1 MRNFRRVTP
10 VRAVPL
16 TAIFVFFFAPAF
28 SAQAPAASVE
38 DWSAAAQTFERKIA
52 EKLKPGQSVTL
63 SLQNMSSLSP
73 DETALVRKDI
83 EMEWRAQGRQVK
95 ANGRKAATASEEG
108 VAEIRVTLAENSQG
122 LLWVA
127 EIRQQENRD
136 VVMLALPRAVTAGSS
151 ASIPAMLLRSQ
162 MLLEQEAPILD
173 FALIE
178 LPSGSPTELL
188 VLEPARV
195 ALYSLDLHS
204 GDQVRLQLR
213 QAAALPASDSPQRA
227 LHGSLR
233 IIQDSFLAILPGKS
247 CGGLLRDTLA
257 VKCAAL
263 APGPWDNHDGL
274 SLPDPSAEMRR
285 DVSSFSVARIEGK
298 GKRMEIDAGA
308 DGLARLYNSD
318 DRRGPIATFTGWGS
332 DIAGIKSGCGSGWQI
347 LVTRTGDWTERDAVQ
362 AFEIDGKRAVA
373 VSPALEFAGPVLVLQ
388 ASENK
393 DTGLAV
399 VRNLQTGRYEAHVL
413 SLSCGR

>member
-10 VRAVPL
+10 GRAVSL
-16 TAIFVFFFAPAF
+16 AVIFVFFFTQASF
-28 SAQAPAASVE
+28 AQAPASSVE
-38 DWSAAAQTFERKIA
+38 DWSAAARAFERKIA

-73 DETALVRKDI
+73 DEAALVRKDL
-83 EMEWRAQGRQVK
+83 EMELRAQGLAVK
-95 ANGRKAATASEEG
+95 ANGRKAAAASEEG

-127 EIRQQENRD
+127 EIGQQENRE

-151 ASIPAMLLRSQ
+151 SSIPAMLLRSQ
-162 MLLEQEAPILD
+162 MLLEQETPILD

-178 LPSGSPTELL
+178 LPSGSPKELL

-204 GDQVRLQLR
+204 GDQVRLELR
-213 QAAALPASDSPQRA
+213 QAAGLPASDLPQRA
-227 LHGSLR
+227 LRGSLK
-233 IIQDSFLAILPGKS
+233 IIKDSFLAILPGEN
-247 CGGLLRDTLA
+247 CGGVFRDSLV
-257 VKCAAL
+257 VKCESV
-263 APGPWDNHDGL
+263 APRPWDERVADVRQL
-274 SLPDPSAEMRR
+274 SSRAVEAY
-285 DVSSFSVARIEGK
+285 SVARIEAK
-298 GKRMEIDAGA
+298 GKPIQIEAGI
-308 DGLARLYNSD
+308 DGLARLYKPD
-318 DRRGPIATFTGWGS
+318 DQRPVATFPGWGS
-332 DIAGIKSGCGSGWQI
+332 DIAGIKSGCGSGWQV

-362 AFEIDGKRAVA
+362 AFEIEGKRAVA

-413 SLSCGR
+413 SLSCGH